1 MKPVGNEPSA
11 GGGLPERAAARPAV
25 GTSGRRRLGDLLLA
39 AGAVSVAA
47 LEEGLAEQA
56 ASGGRLGRILVDRGL
71 LAERTL
77 LEVLGTQLRVG
88 VVDLNTLTADPEATS
103 RLSYELA
110 KKYRC
115 LPWKREERLLHVAM
129 ADPQDA
135 ERVQAV
141 QFAAGMRLRVYLC
154 SDREIDIGIEQH
166 YGMEEAVDQIV
177 RNITREA
184 RLAEGGQALV
194 VEGEGVRGGE
204 PARSGEGAGPE
215 TAVGATGERMA
226 PIVRLVNLIVL
237 EAVRK
242 EASDIHFEPAQQHLR
257 VRFRLDGVLHK
268 RMHIPK
274 YLQQAVLSR
283 IKVMARMDIANKR
296 TPQDGGIRLAADGR
310 RLDLRVSSLPTLYGE
325 KIVVRILDQTDR
337 PSDLRALGCG
347 ESDRQRLADCYRRP
361 QGMILVTG
369 PTGSGKSTTLQCILR
384 DLRTD
389 GTNIVTVED
398 PIEYELE
405 GINQV
410 QVHREAGLTFA
421 DCLRA
426 ILRQDPDVI
435 MVGEIRDR
443 ETAEVAFRA
452 AQTGHMVLST
462 LHTNDTFSTVT
473 RLADIGVPRFL
484 VASAL
489 LAVVSQRLVRKVC
502 KDCAVDEALEPSLRE
517 RLAGSALLLEGA
529 ALRKGR
535 GCSNCD
541 YTGYRGRIGI
551 FELLVLSGEIRD
563 AVASGESEDRIRR
576 RARALGMKSLLEDGL
591 QKALVGLTSLEE
603 VLSTALWEPP
613 ELEGSRLLGP
623 CAGSG
628 RADNGDLGTSETPA
642 PLIVLAEDD
651 PAVREAVRMALR
663 CLDCKV
669 VEAADGLDAHNK
681 ISRLLPDV
689 VILDIQMPGLDG
701 YEVLRRI
708 RSDLRTVFIPVVF
721 LTARNRCEDRVK
733 GFLMGGD
740 DYIEKPFDHRE
751 LVARVKR
758 QIEKTSALRQRA
770 FAVSG
775 GP

>member
-1 MKPVGNEPSA
+1 MNKVRNEP
-11 GGGLPERAAARPAV
+11 AAAAGPLTGAAIRFGSGPP
-25 GTSGRRRLGDLLLA
+25 GRRRLGDLLLA
-39 AGAVSVAA
+39 AGAVSASA
-47 LEEGLAEQA
+47 LEEALAEQA
-56 ASGGRLGRILVDRGL
+56 AAGGLLGRILVDRGR

-77 LEVLGTQLRVG
+77 LDVLSAQLRLG
-88 VVDLNTLTADPEATS
+88 VVDLSTLTADPEATS
-103 RLSYELA
+103 RLAYGLA

-154 SDREIDIGIEQH
+154 SDREIDIAIEQH

-184 RLAEGGQALV
+184 RLSEGGQGLLV
-194 VEGEGVRGGE
+194 EVEGGR
-204 PARSGEGAGPE
+204 AGEGAGPE
-215 TAVGATGERMA
+215 GAAGAGERMA

-242 EASDIHFEPAQQHLR
+242 EASDIHFEPAQRHLR

-283 IKVMARMDIANKR
+283 IKVLARMDIANKR

-337 PSDLRALGCG
+337 PSDLGALGWS
-347 ESDRQRLADCYRRP
+347 EADRARLVDCYRRP
-361 QGMILVTG
+361 QGMVLVTG
-369 PTGSGKSTTLQCILR
+369 PTGSGKSTTLQCVLK
-384 DLRTD
+384 DLRGE

-398 PIEYELE
+398 PVEYELE

-435 MVGEIRDR
+435 MVGEIRDQ

-452 AQTGHMVLST
+452 ALTGHLVLST
-462 LHTNDTFSTVT
+462 LHTNDTVSTVT
-473 RLADIGVPRFL
+473 RLVDIGVPRYL

-502 KDCAVDEALEPSLRE
+502 RDCAVAQPLEPSLRE
-517 RLAGSALLLEGA
+517 RLAPWVRLLPEGA
-529 ALRKGR
+529 TVKKGR

-551 FELLVLSGEIRD
+551 FELLVLTAEVRASVAGGEPEEAIRD
-563 AVASGESEDRIRR
+563 
-576 RARALGMKSLLEDGL
+576 RARAQGMKSLLEDGL
-591 QKALVGLTSLEE
+591 EKALAGLTSVEE
-603 VLSTALWEPP
+603 VLSAALWEPP
-613 ELEGSRLLGP
+613 RSEGSSP
-623 CAGSG
+623 PAVCCAVPGGSRTG
-628 RADNGDLGTSETPA
+628 LVA
-642 PLIVLAEDD
+642 PEPLVPRIVLAEDD
-651 PAVREAVRMALR
+651 PAVREAVCLALR
-663 CLDCKV
+663 SLDCQV
-669 VEAADGLDAHNK
+669 VQAVDGLDAHEK
-681 ISRLLPDV
+681 IRRLLPDL

-721 LTARNRCEDRVK
+721 LTGRNRCEDRVK
-733 GFLMGGD
+733 GFLLGGD

-751 LVARVKR
+751 LIARIKR
-758 QIEKTSALRQRA
+758 QIEKTSALRQGA
-770 FAVSG
+770 LGVSG
-775 GP
+775 AGRR

>member
-1 MKPVGNEPSA
+1 MNKQRHEP
-11 GGGLPERAAARPAV
+11 AAARGSPRRTADRFDT
-25 GTSGRRRLGDLLLA
+25 GNSGRRRLGDLLLVS
-39 AGAVSVAA
+39 GAVSAED
-47 LEEGLAEQA
+47 LEEALADQA
-56 ASGGRLGRILVDRGL
+56 ASRDLLGRILVDRGRL
-71 LAERTL
+71 SERTL
-77 LEVLGTQLRVG
+77 LEVLSGQLRVG
-88 VVDLNTLTADPEATS
+88 LVDLNMLTADPEATGC
-103 RLSYELA
+103 LPYGLA

-129 ADPQDA
+129 ADPQDG

-141 QFAAGMRLRVYLC
+141 QFAAGIRLRVYLC
-154 SDREIDIGIEQH
+154 SDRELDIAIEQH

-177 RNITREA
+177 RNISQEA
-184 RLAEGGQALV
+184 RLAEGTHGLLV
-194 VEGEGVRGGE
+194 EVEGVRVGEGV
-204 PARSGEGAGPE
+204 GAE
-215 TAVGATGERMA
+215 KAGERMA
-226 PIVRLVNLIVL
+226 PIVRLVNLILL

-242 EASDIHFEPAQQHLR
+242 GASDIHFEPAQRHLR

-283 IKVMARMDIANKR
+283 VKVLARMDIANKR
-296 TPQDGGIRLAADGR
+296 TPQDGGIRLTVDGK

-325 KIVVRILDQTDR
+325 KIVMRILDQTDR
-337 PSDLRALGCG
+337 PSDLLALGWS
-347 ESDRQRLADCYRRP
+347 ETDRWRLADCYRRP

-369 PTGSGKSTTLQCILR
+369 PTGSGKSTTLQCVLK
-384 DLRTD
+384 DLRAD

-398 PIEYELE
+398 PVEYELD

-452 AQTGHMVLST
+452 ALTGHMVLST
-462 LHTNDTFSTVT
+462 LHTNDTVSTVT
-473 RLADIGVPRFL
+473 RLVDISVPRFL

-489 LAVVSQRLVRKVC
+489 LAVASQRLVRKVC
-502 KDCAVDEALEPSLRE
+502 RDCAVGQEIEASLRE
-517 RLAGSALLLEGA
+517 RLPPFVFVPEGA
-529 ALRKGR
+529 AFQKGR

-551 FELLVLSGEIRD
+551 FELLVLSSEIRD
-563 AVASGESEDRIRR
+563 AVAGGEPEDSIRK

-591 QKALVGLTSLEE
+591 QKALAGLTSVDE
-603 VLSTALWEPP
+603 VLSAALWEPP
-613 ELEGSRLLGP
+613 RLEGARPPVSS
-623 CAGSG
+623 AGAGIPKASG
-628 RADNGDLGTSETPA
+628 FGVSETPV
-642 PLIVLAEDD
+642 PRIVLAEDD
-651 PAVREAVRMALR
+651 AAVREAVCLTLR
-663 CLDCKV
+663 SLDCEV
-669 VEAADGLDAHNK
+669 VEAADGLDAHEK
-681 ISRLLPDV
+681 IRRLLPDL
-689 VILDIQMPGLDG
+689 VILDILMPGLDG

-733 GFLMGGD
+733 GFLLGGD

-751 LVARVKR
+751 LIARVKR
-758 QIEKTSALRQRA
+758 QIEKTSALRQ
-770 FAVSG
+770 G
-775 GP
+775 GLAGVGRC

>member
-1 MKPVGNEPSA
+1 MKPVRNEPAAA
-11 GGGLPERAAARPAV
+11 GGSPGRTAARAAS

-39 AGAVSVAA
+39 AGAVSAAA
-47 LEEGLAEQA
+47 LEEALAEQA
-56 ASGGRLGRILVDRGL
+56 ASGGLLGRILVDRGR

-77 LEVLGTQLRVG
+77 LEVLAAQLRVG
-88 VVDLNTLTADPEATS
+88 VVDLHTLTADSEATS
-103 RLSYELA
+103 CLSYGLA

-129 ADPQDA
+129 ADPQDT

-141 QFAAGMRLRVYLC
+141 QFAAGMRLRIYLC
-154 SDREIDIGIEQH
+154 SDREIDIAIEQH

-184 RLAEGGQALV
+184 RLAEGAQGLLV
-194 VEGEGVRGGE
+194 EVEG
-204 PARSGEGAGPE
+204 ARAGEGAGPE
-215 TAVGATGERMA
+215 TAGGATGERMA

-242 EASDIHFEPAQQHLR
+242 EASDIHFEPAQRHLR

-283 IKVMARMDIANKR
+283 IKVLARMDIANKR

-310 RLDLRVSSLPTLYGE
+310 RLDLRVSSLPTIYGE

-337 PSDLRALGCG
+337 PSDLHVLGCS
-347 ESDRQRLADCYRRP
+347 ESDRRRLADCYRRP

-369 PTGSGKSTTLQCILR
+369 PTGSGKSTTLQCILK
-384 DLRTD
+384 DLRAD

-398 PIEYELE
+398 PVEYELE

-462 LHTNDTFSTVT
+462 LHTNDSVSTVT
-473 RLADIGVPRFL
+473 RLVDIGVPRFL

-502 KDCAVDEALEPSLRE
+502 KDCAVDQELEPSLRE
-517 RLAGSALLLEGA
+517 RLPPCGPLLPESAA
-529 ALRKGR
+529 VKRAR

-563 AVASGESEDRIRR
+563 AVAGGESEDRIRR

-591 QKALVGLTSLEE
+591 HKALAGLTTVEE
-603 VLSTALWEPP
+603 VLSAALWEPP
-613 ELEGSRLLGP
+613 GLEGSRPPVP
-623 CAGSG
+623 CAGLERAKSG
-628 RADNGDLGTSETPA
+628 DFGASAAQA

-651 PAVREAVRMALR
+651 PAVREAVSLTLR
-663 CLDCKV
+663 SLDCKV
-669 VEAADGLDAHNK
+669 VEAADGLDAHDK

-733 GFLMGGD
+733 GFLLGGD

-758 QIEKTSALRQRA
+758 QIEKTSVLRQGA
-770 FAVSG
+770 FAVAG
-775 GP
+775 RR